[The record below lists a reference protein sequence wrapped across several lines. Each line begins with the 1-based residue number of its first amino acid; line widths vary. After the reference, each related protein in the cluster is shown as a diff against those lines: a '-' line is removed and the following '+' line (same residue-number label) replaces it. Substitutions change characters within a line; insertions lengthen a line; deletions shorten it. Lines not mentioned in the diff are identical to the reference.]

1 MCFRF
6 DDSDDPLHKYQ
17 TIPVDLTDNF
27 VKRKL
32 DTNEEDNQKTED
44 GQKNINYAYHPIIDF
59 FNQS

>member
-32 DTNEEDNQKTED
+32 NTDKEETEEKEKD
-44 GQKNINYAYHPIIDF
+44 QKNINYAYHPIIDF
-59 FNQS
+59 FSQS